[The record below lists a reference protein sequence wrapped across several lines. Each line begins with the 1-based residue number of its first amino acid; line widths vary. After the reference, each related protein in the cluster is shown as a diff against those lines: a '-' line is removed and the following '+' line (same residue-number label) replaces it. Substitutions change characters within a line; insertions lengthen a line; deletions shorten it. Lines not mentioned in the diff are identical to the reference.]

1 MNLLKLS
8 MSVKLFF
15 SFTIQTDSY
24 KTHVKENAKSAVRQ
38 SLTNNI
44 FCSSDVL
51 EFILDLFV
59 RCRLHFLLKCLNNK
73 MQTVP
78 KCTRNRKATK
88 IMNE

>member
-1 MNLLKLS
+1 M
-8 MSVKLFF
+8 
-15 SFTIQTDSY
+15 IQTDLH

-59 RCRLHFLLKCLNNK
+59 RCRLYFVLKYLNDK
-73 MQTVP
+73 MHTIR